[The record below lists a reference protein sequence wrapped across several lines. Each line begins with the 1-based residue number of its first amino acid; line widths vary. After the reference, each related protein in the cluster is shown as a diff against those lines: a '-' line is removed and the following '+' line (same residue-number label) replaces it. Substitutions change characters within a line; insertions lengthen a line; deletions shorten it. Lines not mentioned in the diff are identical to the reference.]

1 MSQVYEGSSQ
11 ITEDDEVTCHNCG
24 ETQFNCRQLIVP
36 MSAAVLQCCSAAVPH
51 LPSCHA
57 AAAVITSLS
66 AAAAPGQLPP
76 LQCYRRLYH
85 CSYCSYLMTAAG
97 AAARHINHHHLAGGQ
112 AQSVARLLQPITL
125 PNCFAGLGLAN
136 RKNKKHL
143 KVQTHALTGKIMHI
157 AHLHDL
163 RDDWP
168 CICHIFG
175 YILGTYTRR
184 MVIYLNFKNSL
195 GRPRLKMHVYIALCG
210 FFAGSTAK
218 LCVCVNR
225 K

>member
-11 ITEDDEVTCHNCG
+11 ITEADEVTCHNCG

-97 AAARHINHHHLAGGQ
+97 AAARHTYHHLAGGQ
-112 AQSVARLLQPITL
+112 GQSVARQLQPITL

-195 GRPRLKMHVYIALCG
+195 GRPRLKMQKAVWLLRWQHCKIMRLC
-210 FFAGSTAK
+210 K
-218 LCVCVNR
+218 
-225 K
+225 